1 MNRLE
6 SSRAVPALFEF
17 PEEPERQECWG
28 RFLDLR
34 PDGATLLC
42 SAKVERAAR
51 LRLRFDLPGGG
62 RVEGLEGDARR
73 VRRDSDGYC
82 RVELLWRTGTARE
95 LLHRALLKLFETGG

>member
-6 SSRAVPALFEF
+6 SARAVPALFEF

-34 PDGATLLC
+34 PDGASFLC
-42 SAKVERAAR
+42 QAKVERGAR
-51 LRLRFDLPGGG
+51 LRLRFDLPAG
-62 RVEGLEGDARR
+62 VHVSGLEGDARK

-82 RVELLWRTGTARE
+82 RVELLWRTGAARE
-95 LLHRALLKLFETGG
+95 NLHRALLKIFVNS

>member
-1 MNRLE
+1 MSRLE
-6 SSRAVPALFEF
+6 TSRAVPALFEF

-34 PDGATLLC
+34 PHGALLLC
-42 SAKVERAAR
+42 QARVDRGAR

-62 RVEGLEGDARR
+62 HVEGLEGDARK

-82 RVELLWRTGTARE
+82 RVELLWRTGEARE
-95 LLHRALLKLFETGG
+95 RLHRALLKIFVNA